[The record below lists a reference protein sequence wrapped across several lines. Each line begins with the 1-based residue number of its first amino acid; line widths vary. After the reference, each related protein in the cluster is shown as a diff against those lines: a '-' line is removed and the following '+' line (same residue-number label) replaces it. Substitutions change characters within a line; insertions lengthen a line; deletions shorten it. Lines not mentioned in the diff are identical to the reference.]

1 MSESKAHIMEL
12 SLPTGRFAPLGLT
25 PQDYQYSLASKR
37 SEVIEELIEEVTEQ
51 FWEVDYPE
59 LTERVNRWPSVY
71 SGLNHVRL
79 LTTRARRILNNRV
92 PVEGL
97 RADTFRWDATVPIN
111 TTPACYFALKWHA
124 GGWFLTHF
132 SYLTPVEFRK
142 MRTARE
148 SAGVKL
154 TSKQLKAG
162 VATTVIA
169 PIAYAS
175 SLLNSQIPS
184 ELFIGYDRWHPKS
197 NPLMKRMAKAQE
209 PRVLAKASE
218 DTERLNWLAAVG
230 ARDPDEL
237 RHYIDSKRVS
247 VSPVL
252 VTFTEP
258 EPLP

>member
-25 PQDYQYSLASKR
+25 PQDYQYSLAAKR
-37 SEVIEELIEEVTEQ
+37 SEVIEHLIEEVTEQ
-51 FWEVDYPE
+51 FWDIDYPE
-59 LTERVNRWPSVY
+59 LTERVNHWPSVY
-71 SGLNHVRL
+71 SNLSHIRL
-79 LTTRARRILNNRV
+79 LTTRARRILNRI

-97 RADTFRWDATVPIN
+97 RADSLRWDATVPIN

-124 GGWFLTHF
+124 GNWLLTHF
-132 SYLTPVEFRK
+132 SYLTPVQFRK
-142 MRTARE
+142 LRTARA
-148 SAGVKL
+148 SAGVQL

-162 VATTVIA
+162 LSTTVIA
-169 PIAYAS
+169 PIDYAS
-175 SLLNSQIPS
+175 SLLNSQMPP

-218 DTERLNWLAAVG
+218 DTERLNWLAAAG

-237 RHYIDSKRVS
+237 RHFIDSKRVS

-258 EPLP
+258 KPLP